1 MHLHAVIAAALPQL
15 LQVTDEIRAACEID
29 GEANAICELVV
40 SATGNE
46 MIGRAAGN
54 AVPAL
59 LRVAFILVLA
69 WLADRLLKRAI
80 RRFVRGMNERGVER
94 LGALARKG
102 PLTATAPI
110 NLQRATMRTE
120 TIGSVLN
127 SLTTVVVW
135 GIAVLMALGAVGL
148 HLGPLIAGAGIAGVA
163 LGFGAQSLVKDFL
176 TGIFMILE
184 DQFGVGDI
192 VDIGEATGVVEAVTL
207 RTTRVRDIS
216 GTLWHVPNGQI
227 TRVGNMSQL
236 WSRALLDIGVAYET
250 DIDNASA
257 IMQRVADDMAAEP
270 EWSEFFFEPAE
281 VWGVQDLADNQIT
294 IRMVAKVTPA
304 KQWSIEREL
313 RARIKVAFDEAGV
326 EIPFP
331 QRTVWVRDDRL
342 LGDGPRGDGAMPQP
356 GTS

>member
-15 LQVTDEIRAACEID
+15 LQVTDEIRAACVID
-29 GEANAICELVV
+29 GESNTVCELVM
-40 SATGNE
+40 SATGNRL
-46 MIGRAAGN
+46 IGRAAGH

-59 LRVAFILVLA
+59 LKIVLILVIA
-69 WLADRLLKRAI
+69 WLANRFLKRAI

-102 PLTATAPI
+102 PLTQTAPI

-120 TIGSVLN
+120 TIGGVLN

-135 GIAVLMALGAVGL
+135 GIAVLMALSAVRL
-148 HLGPLIAGAGIAGVA
+148 NLGPLIAGAGIAGVA

-192 VDIGEATGVVEAVTL
+192 VDVGEANGVVEAVTL

-216 GTLWHVPNGQI
+216 GTLWHIPNGEI

-250 DIDNASA
+250 DIAHASA
-257 IMQRVADDMAAEP
+257 TMKRVADEMAAEP
-270 EWSEFFFEPAE
+270 EWADYFFEPAE

-304 KQWSIEREL
+304 KQWPIEREL
-313 RARIKVAFDEAGV
+313 RARIKAAFDEAGV

-342 LGDGPRGDGAMPQP
+342 LADRPRGEGGPQAP
-356 GTS
+356 SS